1 MKNIL
6 IVLLN
11 FTMFATLYA
20 QEEQVIPLVK
30 LGEYDE
36 QEDVVYYYKDV
47 NGDLNK
53 FLGTWKF
60 EDNTTELIIKI
71 YLNAH
76 ADYFGSYYD
85 DIYIKFKYIENGIV
99 IYDTLLDDSES
110 NKYVIF
116 GPSIFED
123 TRSKVT
129 LSYFEP
135 TDIPYDDKG
144 FIPRL
149 NLELLPCTVL
159 NCVRDLKWDIFW
171 VNGVDNQV
179 WPFKIP
185 SNLVLEKQ
193 E

>member
-11 FTMFATLYA
+11 LTMFATLYA
-20 QEEQVIPLVK
+20 QEEQVIPLVR
-30 LGEYDE
+30 LGEYVE

-71 YLNAH
+71 YLNEH

-123 TRSKVT
+123 TRNKVT

-135 TDIPYDDKG
+135 TDIPYDDRG
-144 FIPRL
+144 FMPSL

-171 VNGVDNQV
+171 VNGANNV